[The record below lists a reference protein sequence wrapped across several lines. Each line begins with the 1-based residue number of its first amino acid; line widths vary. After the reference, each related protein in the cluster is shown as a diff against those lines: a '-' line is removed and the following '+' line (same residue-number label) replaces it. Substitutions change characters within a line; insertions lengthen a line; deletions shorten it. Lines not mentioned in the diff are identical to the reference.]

1 MDEEF
6 IYPSDEELAASFV
19 DDLFSAFMVEIKKYP
34 VLSIDE
40 QKELVRK
47 YRNGDMSARET
58 LVNHNLRLVVYVAS
72 AYKNRIQHLKIMDI
86 IQEGSIGLMRA
97 IDKYDPDVGAFSTY
111 AINWIRQA
119 ITRAIDDGEDEIRKP
134 VHMSYRIRKY
144 RYLCSTVERK
154 HTPMPDDKELM
165 KFLDCSKETLELI
178 KEKAKET
185 VVSAQTKINDE
196 DNSELGDFIPDKR
209 NDFDEVLNNINDQGL
224 LAVIKSKLRPI
235 EYYFLYNYEINKQ
248 SDDATLE
255 SLASE
260 FNVTRERVRQIKA
273 KAYEKAG
280 KYVKNKKLRGIEVKK
295 IEESLGMPI
304 TKTNVMPVNI
314 NNIVLYA
321 LLHKDLSSLEERIL
335 AHILFS
341 DIVLNTIEQA
351 NFFNISLKEYDT
363 TVKKLRLKIKT
374 CFEDHKTFEE
384 EKERLINLFGTK
396 IFNLVPIDEFK
407 MHSEKDKKE
416 IDASRKI
423 DVLIKEQEEELKR
436 KKEEEEQ
443 RKLAK
448 ERRLE
453 DLKKEKRKLESMG
466 TPDDQQEEKKRYEK
480 LKLLEKEIVE
490 EYAKKAQN
498 VLNDSKKQESVNIFK
513 LIDINNHDMLVAIK
527 MRLSSL
533 EYFIFYQVLKN
544 KDNVD
549 KAIKDLANLLCLNS
563 FTVLAYK
570 NRIVKKI
577 EKFLSEPEFLNKE
590 IKKLESKYNAALEE
604 FKDEPIDPDKI
615 ILMTYFHDKLS
626 DIEYQIFKLSIFNPT
641 NTISREV
648 LGFLDVSEEE
658 YKSILNLLQE
668 KMVNL
673 IDVDKFRIF
682 KKGILKTYGTK
693 IFDKNFDKNFDDID
707 YENLK
712 TKFDGKTF
720 EEIQSLY
727 GDTWEQLD
735 SNSQNLLRRYFTIP
749 ENNFSNDDEWKDD
762 FYLELNNIN
771 LAEKEYHLKPKV
783 LYDCYLENRDNFSKN
798 AQMFLECYVFETRD
812 KSEYE
817 GNKMRQTIATYR
829 SILLDK
835 LEKLYFNVHNILY
848 SFDFTKEQWEKVL
861 EKHENKFDE
870 KRIIAMNMFY
880 GIDGE
885 AMSIPEIAEVF
896 GVERDKMHDY
906 LAKIRKKAI
915 ALYTN
920 RANIREVDRDVYIPY
935 VLNRAISFTSLNR
948 EILLMFLIQELDYEQ
963 IKEELKTRSIDLSK
977 YQISN
982 IVTEGLRKVDFYRF
996 GIVKFDNYGKD
1007 LIERFIKENEK
1018 KLSQKEKL
1026 FIRDKYLN
1034 FLDNDYLAV
1043 KFKKKKLEV
1052 NRLVQRFNIS
1062 IENFKAR
1069 DEILTEDDY
1078 LQEFNTNPLERVV
1091 NEQQMHMLS
1100 YYYGVKCK
1108 YNPDGVK
1115 FNAPQMIKILPEY
1128 ANDNAQGLARKIK
1141 KANDAIKRKKKNQL
1155 RNDLMFMSL
1164 EEISKII
1171 DDPHLPISD
1180 KEKYLICSIYG
1191 IKKHKQK
1198 TLKDLSKEYDEN
1210 ESSIRRRYQRAF
1222 VAIFKYR
1229 NGEIPA
1235 KIDYDYDILPLMRYF
1250 SKYDRMLIED
1260 SYKNGLSYEKMAKKY
1275 KLTFNQIVTR
1285 FNRLHL
1291 ALYEMIN
1298 YPKKENFDF
1307 DFFEKAIK
1315 DPLLPFY
1322 GNLEEAIKIF
1332 DLHFANTQVKNMSGR
1347 EIVEELNLNREEKS
1361 VIKTIYN
1368 LIMAVCRYKYGIRKE
1383 YDFTYEDVKDY
1394 YMRHKNEMTAT
1405 HEKYYLKYF
1414 KRHLKEDANRNRDM
1428 INKTILIDLLKE
1440 RQQEYANI
1448 DEIERDD
1455 VVNLLKHRNFSTKV
1469 THGLL
1474 NKIGETEKVIM
1485 SGQEL
1490 NHVYRLLNRLDKTF
1504 KLNNTQALKRHIKRD
1519 I

>member
-1 MDEEF
+1 MEEEF

-19 DDLFSAFMVEIKKYP
+19 DDLFSAFMVEIKRYP
-34 VLSIDE
+34 VLSIEE
-40 QKELVRK
+40 QKELARR

-58 LVNHNLRLVVYVAS
+58 LANHNLRLVVYVAS

-144 RYLCSTVERK
+144 RYLCNMAERK
-154 HTPMPDDKELM
+154 HTPIPDDKELM
-165 KFLDCSKETLELI
+165 KFLDCSKETLEMI
-178 KEKAKET
+178 KEKARET
-185 VVSAQTKINDE
+185 IVSAQTKINDE

-209 NDFDEVLNNINDQGL
+209 NDFDEILNNINDQEL

-235 EYYFLYNYEINKQ
+235 EYYFLYNYEINKKGE
-248 SDDATLE
+248 DATLE

-304 TKTNVMPVNI
+304 TKTSVMPINI
-314 NNIVLYA
+314 NNIVLYS
-321 LLHKDLSSLEERIL
+321 LLQKELSSLEERIL

-341 DIVLNTIEQA
+341 DIVLNTIEQSSL
-351 NFFNISLKEYDT
+351 FNVSLKEYDT
-363 TVKKLRLKIKT
+363 TLKKLRLKIKT
-374 CFEDHKTFEE
+374 CFENHKTFEE
-384 EKERLINLFGTK
+384 EKERLVSIFGTK

-407 MHSEKDKKE
+407 MHSENDKEKIE
-416 IDASRKI
+416 ASRKI
-423 DVLIKEQEEELKR
+423 DLLVKEQEEELKR
-436 KKEEEEQ
+436 KKEEEER

-453 DLKKEKRKLESMG
+453 SIGEL
-466 TPDDQQEEKKRYEK
+466 DDQQEEKERYEK

-490 EYAKKAQN
+490 EYAKKAKN
-498 VLNDSKKQESVNIFK
+498 VLNNSKRQEKVNIFK
-513 LIDINNHDMLVAIK
+513 LIDINNHNMLVAIK

-549 KAIKDLANLLCLNS
+549 NTIKTIAKSLNLSS
-563 FTVLAYK
+563 FTVLSYK
-570 NRIVKKI
+570 NRIIIKI
-577 EKFLSEPEFLNKE
+577 ERFLSEPEFLNNEAEKL
-590 IKKLESKYNAALEE
+590 KKKYNASLEE
-604 FKDEPIDPDKI
+604 FKDEPIDPDEI
-615 ILMTYFHDKLS
+615 ILMTYVHDKIS
-626 DIEYQIFKLSIFNPT
+626 DIEYQIFRLSIFNPT
-641 NTISREV
+641 KTIPHEI
-648 LGFLDVSEEE
+648 LNFWNITEEE
-658 YKSILNLLQE
+658 YNKILEQLRE
-668 KMVNL
+668 KLENI
-673 IDVDKFRIF
+673 IDINRFKIF
-682 KKGILKTYGTK
+682 KKGILKTHGVK
-693 IFDKNFDKNFDDID
+693 IFNKDFDKTFDDVD

-712 TKFDGKTF
+712 IKFDDKTF

-749 ENNFSNDDEWKDD
+749 ENNFSNDGKWEDD

-771 LAEKEYHLKPKV
+771 LTNKEYHLSPRV
-783 LYDCYLENRDNFSKN
+783 LYDCYIENKENFSKK
-798 AQMFLECYVFETRD
+798 AQTFLECYVFETRD

-817 GNKMRQTIATYR
+817 GNKGRQTIAPYR

-835 LEKLYFNVHNILY
+835 LEKLYFNVHNIFY

-885 AMSIPEIAEVF
+885 AMSISEIAEVF
-896 GVERDKMHDY
+896 GVEREKMHDY

-920 RANIREVDRDVYIPY
+920 RANLREVDRDIYIPY
-935 VLNRAISFTSLNR
+935 VLNKAIPFTDLNR

-963 IKEELKTRSIDLSK
+963 IKDELKTRDIELSK

-982 IVTEGLRKVDFYRF
+982 IVTESLRKVDFYRF
-996 GIVKFDNYGKD
+996 GIVKLDNYGKE
-1007 LIERFIKENEK
+1007 LIEKFIKENEK
-1018 KLSQKEKL
+1018 KLLPKDKR

-1043 KFKKKKLEV
+1043 KFKMEKLEV

-1069 DEILTEDDY
+1069 EEILTEEDY

-1100 YYYGVKCK
+1100 YYYGVRSK

-1115 FNAPQMIKILPEY
+1115 LNTPQMIEVLPEY
-1128 ANDNAQGLARKIK
+1128 ANDNAQNLARKIK
-1141 KANDAIKRKKKNQL
+1141 KANDTIKRKKKNQL
-1155 RNDLMFMSL
+1155 RNDLMFMSV

-1171 DDPHLPISD
+1171 DDSHLPISD

-1198 TLKDLSKEYDEN
+1198 TLKDLSQEYGEN

-1332 DLHFANTQVKNMSGR
+1332 DLHFANSQIKNMSGK
-1347 EIVEELNLNREEKS
+1347 EIVEELNLNRDEKS

-1383 YDFTYEDVKDY
+1383 YEFTYEDVLDY
-1394 YMRHKNEMTAT
+1394 YMRHKNEMNAT
-1405 HEKYYLKYF
+1405 HEKYYLMYF
-1414 KRHLKEDANRNRDM
+1414 KRHLKEDANRNKCM
-1428 INKTILIDLLKE
+1428 INRTILIDLIKE
-1440 RQQEYANI
+1440 RQQEYADINELGR
-1448 DEIERDD
+1448 DEVI
-1455 VVNLLKHRNFSTKV
+1455 NLLKQRNFSTKV

-1474 NKIGETEKVIM
+1474 NRIGETERVVM
-1485 SGQEL
+1485 NGQEL
-1490 NHVYRLLNRLDKTF
+1490 NHIYRLLNRLEKSIKNDQT
-1504 KLNNTQALKRHIKRD
+1504 LKKAN
-1519 I
+1519 